1 MRNNSIYNPIA
12 KMMLNE
18 HASLI
23 LENEKVDSLISKIS
37 DNALKCF
44 KIINFEHKGSAKL
57 NKHFSKVENIE
68 ISF

>member
-37 DNALKCF
+37 D
-44 KIINFEHKGSAKL
+44 S
-57 NKHFSKVENIE
+57 
-68 ISF
+68 